1 MGILKTCLKIIGSP
15 LVLSFYVCWYFW
27 PLPRFFRP
35 YDPIEWLQVPR
46 DRPPSWP
53 HILGTNSKGQD
64 VFWEA
69 TFAIRNS
76 FVIALIAGLLSRI
89 VAILV
94 GFTSGYKGGLTDRIL
109 MGISDGLLVIPLFLI
124 LVMVAMLLRDA
135 MTLVNTGLLLA
146 FFGWAWDARTIRSQ
160 VLSLRERNSHKH
172 QFFPETEHYL
182 SLTKSTYPLPC
193 LSFFSTLINN
203 IGWAIGM
210 EIVLAILGLVRLE
223 IPTLGTTLQWAIS
236 YQAILLGHWWWIL
249 TPLVLTILL
258 LVALY
263 WLSVS
268 VSEYLDPRMRIQRIG
283 AKVKMN
289 EIIRAEVYKHFMS

>member
-1 MGILKTCLKIIGSP
+1 MGILKDLFKDYRFTIGFIVLCL
-15 LVLSFYVCWYFW
+15 LVFLAIASFFS
-27 PLPRFFRP
+27 P

-53 HILGTNSKGQD
+53 HVLGTNSKGQD

-160 VLSLRERNSHKH
+160 VLSLREREFTQTSILSGNG
-172 QFFPETEHYL
+172 TL
-182 SLTKSTYPLPC
+182 SLVNKEYLPFTMPLI
-193 LSFFSTLINN
+193 FSTLINN

-283 AKVKMN
+283 AK
-289 EIIRAEVYKHFMS
+289 

>member
-1 MGILKTCLKIIGSP
+1 LTLEFGIGEEDMRILKDLFKDYRFTIGFIVLCL
-15 LVLSFYVCWYFW
+15 LVFLAIASFFS
-27 PLPRFFRP
+27 P

-146 FFGWAWDARTIRSQ
+146 FFGWDWDARTIRSQ
-160 VLSLRERNSHKH
+160 VLSLREREFTQTSILSGNG
-172 QFFPETEHYL
+172 TL
-182 SLTKSTYPLPC
+182 SLVNKEYLPFTMPLI
-193 LSFFSTLINN
+193 FSTLINN

-283 AKVKMN
+283 AK
-289 EIIRAEVYKHFMS
+289 

>member
-1 MGILKTCLKIIGSP
+1 MGILKDLFKDYRFTIGFIVLCL
-15 LVLSFYVCWYFW
+15 LVFLAIASFFS
-27 PLPRFFRP
+27 P

-160 VLSLRERNSHKH
+160 VLSLREREFTQTSILSGNG
-172 QFFPETEHYL
+172 TL
-182 SLTKSTYPLPC
+182 SLVNKEYLPFTMPLI
-193 LSFFSTLINN
+193 FSTLINN

-283 AKVKMN
+283 AK
-289 EIIRAEVYKHFMS
+289 

>member
-1 MGILKTCLKIIGSP
+1 MGILKDLFKDYRFTIGFIVLCL
-15 LVLSFYVCWYFW
+15 LVFLAIASFFS
-27 PLPRFFRP
+27 P

-46 DRPPSWP
+46 DKPPSWP

-160 VLSLRERNSHKH
+160 VLSLREREFTQTSILSGNG
-172 QFFPETEHYL
+172 TL
-182 SLTKSTYPLPC
+182 SLVNKEYLPFTMPLI
-193 LSFFSTLINN
+193 FSTLINN

-283 AKVKMN
+283 AK
-289 EIIRAEVYKHFMS
+289 

>member
-1 MGILKTCLKIIGSP
+1 MGILKDLFKDYRFTIGFIVLCL
-15 LVLSFYVCWYFW
+15 LVFLAIASFFS
-27 PLPRFFRP
+27 P

-160 VLSLRERNSHKH
+160 VLSLREREFTQTSILSGNG
-172 QFFPETEHYL
+172 TL
-182 SLTKSTYPLPC
+182 SLVNKEYLPFTMPLI
-193 LSFFSTLINN
+193 FSTLINN

-268 VSEYLDPRMRIQRIG
+268 VSEYLDPRC
-283 AKVKMN
+283 AFK
-289 EIIRAEVYKHFMS
+289 E

>member
-1 MGILKTCLKIIGSP
+1 MGILKDLFKDYRFTIGFIILCL
-15 LVLSFYVCWYFW
+15 LVFLAIASFFS
-27 PLPRFFRP
+27 P
-35 YDPIEWLQVPR
+35 YDPIEWLQVAR
-46 DRPPSWP
+46 DKPPSWP

-76 FVIALIAGLLSRI
+76 FIIALIAGLLSRV

-124 LVMVAMLLRDA
+124 LVMVTMLLREA

-160 VLSLRERNSHKH
+160 VLSLREREFTQTSILAGNKTL
-172 QFFPETEHYL
+172 PLVTKEYL
-182 SLTKSTYPLPC
+182 PFTMPLI
-193 LSFFSTLINN
+193 FSTLINN

-223 IPTLGTTLQWAIS
+223 IPTLGTMLQWAIS
-236 YQAILLGHWWWIL
+236 YQAMLLGHWWWIL
-249 TPLVLTILL
+249 TPLILTILL

-283 AKVKMN
+283 AK
-289 EIIRAEVYKHFMS
+289 